1 MTARPPVSPDLLDGP
16 TRLLAGPGAGKTQA
30 LVDLY
35 AQLVERGL
43 AGRGEVLV
51 LTFSTAAAGEI
62 ARRLDDRLRDSYDE
76 AWISTFHSFCARLLR
91 DHRPDPGRLLM
102 SGFQEFVAMRGT
114 LQELD
119 GADLGT
125 LGRVLR
131 TDGFAQDALAF
142 VALLK
147 QNRVGHQELALLA
160 QATGTRRLQALAGIY
175 GAYQSRLDGAGLR
188 DFRDLIADAI
198 GLLDALPEVL
208 QHYRGKFRYVL
219 VDEFQDV
226 DPAQF
231 HLLRTLAP
239 PGRRP
244 RLLVAGDP
252 DQSIYGF
259 RGTVP
264 RLLAEEF
271 GRVYG
276 GREIVLEVSHR
287 CPPSVLEA
295 GDRLLAATQ
304 PARPEGRFASART
317 EPDAGAAVR
326 LAREATAVDEAFF
339 VAREIRRQLLEDPG
353 LRPGDFAV
361 LLRSTTALSAPFEE
375 AIRALDLPY
384 EVRGVGALAR
394 NEVVRFL
401 LTYLRAVHEPDEP
414 ESLERLLASGLSGVG
429 ARAAGRLRRHAI
441 EEGRVFAKV
450 VHRVLHW
457 LHAVDP
463 GDWPLPWADRMSEA
477 SEPFPPPRGGRGEGV
492 GGPLPPD
499 QSKGPSDER
508 TEPLPPDPDEPSP
521 DEPTEPAPPAEP
533 PPPPDFAAYLTPDE
547 LRALHSAVTAYY
559 EVARRARR
567 LPVHALAHTVL
578 LEAGVM
584 ERVLHLPLPD
594 EERTEALDELR
605 AALEAF
611 AQLEEV
617 WERLHDAAP
626 LLADV
631 APRLDALIS
640 RAVDDAEAA
649 ARSRDAVQ
657 VMTVHQA
664 KGLQFEV
671 VFVSGFAQGLF
682 PLAARP
688 HPLLEEADQ
697 QWLERSLPGFR
708 PSWPSNPLE
717 HAAEEARLAY
727 VGITRARRHVY
738 VTYADEYDGA
748 AGASP
753 FLEMLPD
760 TPRTELTR
768 SEARLQP
775 GSLLTMAEAE
785 TLLAGVTLE
794 AAQRERLSSLG
805 VDLGFVTDPAAG
817 RAFEPYAQRPEG
829 VDPGH
834 FSPTSLN
841 DYLKCP
847 RLYWYNHHPGLTA
860 PPRGVEMER
869 GSFLH
874 RVLEDFHRRESE
886 WRHLAPEMQR
896 EWLESALQAH
906 LEAYLNRVESV
917 LDRRAEEQEVRRIL
931 ENYVRFATSLQPIRR
946 LGTLM
951 VERKF
956 TLWLDGAEVRGKIDR
971 VNDTGDGTCEVVD
984 YKTGRGRSAQHA
996 YDDYFGPEL
1005 ADVQLLM
1012 YYLACREGV
1021 DEEGAALGLRPRFLS
1036 LWYPKDTV
1044 FGSMRQVLFAI
1055 GATAPG
1061 VREWMQRAV
1070 GPDDL
1075 ERGRAAAVEAIR
1087 RIRAGDF
1094 TPAPRASIGTC
1105 LSWFGCPHAQVCPF
1119 GGQPPE

>member
-1 MTARPPVSPDLLDGP
+1 MKITATISPELLVGP

-35 AQLVERGL
+35 VELVERGL
-43 AGRGEVLV
+43 AGRREILV

-62 ARRLDDRLRDSYDE
+62 GQRLDERLRDSYDE

-102 SGFQEFVAMRGT
+102 SGFQEWVAMRAT
-114 LQELD
+114 LRELD
-119 GADLGT
+119 GSRLGT

-147 QNRVGHQELALLA
+147 QNRVGQHELALLA
-160 QATGTRRLQALAGIY
+160 EATGTPRLRALAEIY

-198 GLLDALPEVL
+198 GLLEALPDVL
-208 QHYRGKFRYVL
+208 LRYREKFRYVL

-239 PGRRP
+239 PNGP
-244 RLLVAGDP
+244 GPGTRLLVAGDP

-271 GRVYG
+271 ARVYG
-276 GREIVLEVSHR
+276 GRKVSLDVSHR

-295 GDRLLAATQ
+295 GERLLAATQ
-304 PARPEGRFASART
+304 PARSPRALHSRRE
-317 EPDAGAAVR
+317 EPAPAVR
-326 LAREATAVDEAFF
+326 MAREATAVDEAFF
-339 VAREIRRQLLEDPG
+339 VAREIRRLMLADPSLG
-353 LRPGDFAV
+353 PGDFAV

-401 LTYLRAVHEPDEP
+401 LTYLRAVHEPDDP
-414 ESLERLLASGLSGVG
+414 ESLQRLLASGLSGVG
-429 ARAAGRLRRHAI
+429 PRAAGRLRRHAI
-441 EEGRVFAKV
+441 EEGRVFTKV
-450 VHRVLHW
+450 VRRLLHW
-457 LHAVDP
+457 LHATDP
-463 GDWPLPWADRMSEA
+463 GDWPLPWARPTDA
-477 SEPFPPPRGGRGEGV
+477 
-492 GGPLPPD
+492 
-499 QSKGPSDER
+499 
-508 TEPLPPDPDEPSP
+508 DPDGSAQAL
-521 DEPTEPAPPAEP
+521 DAEP
-533 PPPPDFAAYLTPDE
+533 GAAEEPVAPDFAAYLTPDE
-547 LRALHSAVTAYY
+547 LRSLHVAVTAFYQ
-559 EVARRARR
+559 VARRARS
-567 LPVHALAHTVL
+567 LPIQALAHTVL
-578 LEAGVM
+578 LDAGVM
-584 ERVLHLPLPD
+584 DRVLHLPLP
-594 EERTEALDELR
+594 EAERSEALAKLR
-605 AALEAF
+605 AALDAF
-611 AQLEEV
+611 TQLEEV
-617 WERLHDAAP
+617 WERLHGTPP
-626 LLADV
+626 LLGDV
-631 APRLDALIS
+631 ADRLDSLIA

-649 ARSRDAVQ
+649 PRSGDAVQ
-657 VMTVHQA
+657 VLTVHQA
-664 KGLQFEV
+664 KGLEFEV
-671 VFVSGFAQGLF
+671 VFLCGFAQGLF

-688 HPLLEEADQ
+688 HPLLDEADQ
-697 QWLERSLPGFR
+697 RWLERSLSGFR
-708 PSWPSNPLE
+708 PSWPSNARE

-727 VGITRARRHVY
+727 VGMTRAGRRLY
-738 VTYADEYDGA
+738 LTYADAYDGV
-748 AGASP
+748 AGPSP
-753 FLEMLPD
+753 YLEPLPEA
-760 TPRTELTR
+760 PLTELTR
-768 SEARLQP
+768 SEARLRP
-775 GSLLTMAEAE
+775 DTILTLAEAE
-785 TLLAGVTLE
+785 TLLVGLPIGHDQRDRL
-794 AAQRERLSSLG
+794 AALG
-805 VDLGFVTDPAAG
+805 VDLGFIGDPSAG
-817 RAFEPYAQRPEG
+817 RPFEPYALRPDG

-834 FSPTSLN
+834 FSPTALN

-874 RVLEDFHRRESE
+874 KVLEDFHRRESE
-886 WRHLAPEMQR
+886 WRHLAPELQR
-896 EWLESALQAH
+896 EWLQAALQTH
-906 LEAYLNRVESV
+906 FETYLDRVQSV

-931 ENYVRFATSLQPIRR
+931 ENYIRFATSLQPIRR

-951 VERKF
+951 LERKF
-956 TLWLDGAEVRGKIDR
+956 TLWLDGAELHGKIDR

-996 YDDYFGPEL
+996 YDDYFGPGL

-1012 YYLACREGV
+1012 YFLACREGV
-1021 DEEGAALGLRPRFLS
+1021 DEEGTPIGLQPRFLS

-1044 FGSMRQVLFAI
+1044 FGSMRQVLFAV

-1070 GPDDL
+1070 SPDDI
-1075 ERGRAAAVEAIR
+1075 ERGRAAAVEATR

-1094 TPAPRASIGTC
+1094 APAPRTTIGTC
-1105 LSWFGCPHAQVCPF
+1105 LTWFGCPHSQVCPY
-1119 GGQPPE
+1119 GGQPAE

>member
-1 MTARPPVSPDLLDGP
+1 LFAHAMTAPSPVSPDLLDGP

-35 AQLVERGL
+35 VELVRRGL

-62 ARRLDDRLRDSYDE
+62 AQRLDERLRDSYDE

-119 GADLGT
+119 GAGLGT
-125 LGRVLR
+125 LARVLR

-147 QNRVGHQELALLA
+147 QNRVGHHELALLA
-160 QATGTRRLQALAGIY
+160 QATGTARLQALARIY

-208 QHYRGKFRYVL
+208 RDYRSKFRYVL

-239 PGRRP
+239 PGRPGP

-276 GREIVLEVSHR
+276 GREVALEVSHR
-287 CPPSVLEA
+287 CPPSVLET
-295 GDRLLAATQ
+295 GDRLLGATQ
-304 PARPEGRFASART
+304 PARSARAIRSDRA
-317 EPDAGAAVR
+317 EPEAEPAVR
-326 LAREATAVDEAFF
+326 VAREATAVDEAFF
-339 VAREIRRQLLEDPG
+339 VAREIRRLLLEDPG

-361 LLRSTTALSAPFEE
+361 LLRSTTVLSAPFEE

-401 LTYLRAVHEPDEP
+401 LTYLRAVHEPDDP

-429 ARAAGRLRRHAI
+429 PRAAGRLRRHAI

-450 VHRVLHW
+450 VRRLLMW
-457 LHAVDP
+457 LHATDS
-463 GDWPLPWADRMSEA
+463 GDWPLPWG
-477 SEPFPPPRGGRGEGV
+477 EP
-492 GGPLPPD
+492 
-499 QSKGPSDER
+499 
-508 TEPLPPDPDEPSP
+508 
-521 DEPTEPAPPAEP
+521 EPAPPAEAAEPAEP

-547 LRALHSAVTAYY
+547 LRALHTAVTAYY

-584 ERVLHLPLPD
+584 DRILHLPLPD

-605 AALEAF
+605 AALDAF

-617 WERLHDAAP
+617 WERLHGAPP

-631 APRLDALIS
+631 APRLDSLIA

-671 VFVSGFAQGLF
+671 VFLSGFAQGLF

-688 HPLLEEADQ
+688 HPLLEETDQ
-697 QWLERSLPGFR
+697 RWLEGSLPGFR

-727 VGITRARRHVY
+727 VGITRARRRLY

-748 AGASP
+748 AGPSP
-753 FLEMLPD
+753 FLEPLPSA
-760 TPRTELTR
+760 PLTELTR

-785 TLLAGVTLE
+785 TVLAGMALDGL
-794 AAQRERLSSLG
+794 QRDRLASLG
-805 VDLGFVTDPAAG
+805 VDLGFITDPDAG
-817 RAFEPYAQRPEG
+817 RGFEPYGARPEG

-847 RLYWYNHHPGLTA
+847 RLYWYNHHPGLSS

-874 RVLEDFHRRESE
+874 RVLEDFHLRESE
-886 WRHLAPEMQR
+886 WRHLAPELQR
-896 EWLESALQAH
+896 EWLETALQAH
-906 LEAYLNRVESV
+906 LETYLNRVESV

-956 TLWLDGAEVRGKIDR
+956 TLWLEGSEVRGKIDR

-1021 DEEGAALGLRPRFLS
+1021 DEEGRPLGLQPRFLS

-1044 FGSMRQVLFAI
+1044 FGSMRQVLFAV
-1055 GATAPG
+1055 GAAAPG
-1061 VREWMQRAV
+1061 VREWMQRTV
-1070 GPDDL
+1070 VPEDV
-1075 ERGRAAAVEAIR
+1075 ERGRAAAVDAIR

-1094 TPAPRASIGTC
+1094 APAPRASVGTC
-1105 LSWFGCPHAQVCPF
+1105 LSWFGCPHAQVCPY
-1119 GGQPPE
+1119 GGQPAE

>member
-1 MTARPPVSPDLLDGP
+1 MTTSPPISPDLLDGP

-43 AGRGEVLV
+43 AGRGEILV

-62 ARRLDDRLRDSYDE
+62 GQRLDDRLRDSYDE

-114 LQELD
+114 LHELD
-119 GADLGT
+119 GSDLGT
-125 LGRVLR
+125 LARVLR
-131 TDGFAQDALAF
+131 TDSFAQDALAF

-147 QNRVGHQELALLA
+147 QNRIGHHELALLA
-160 QATGTRRLQALAGIY
+160 QATGTGRLQALARIY
-175 GAYQSRLDGAGLR
+175 GAYQSRLDDAGLR

-208 QHYRGKFRYVL
+208 AHYRSKFRYVL

-239 PGRRP
+239 PGRAGQGP

-271 GRVYG
+271 ARVYG
-276 GREIVLEVSHR
+276 GREVALDVSHR

-295 GDRLLAATQ
+295 GGRLLSATQ
-304 PARPEGRFASART
+304 PGRAERRFSSARPEPEA
-317 EPDAGAAVR
+317 EPAVR
-326 LAREATAVDEAFF
+326 QAREATAVDEAFY
-339 VAREIRRQLLEDPG
+339 VAREIRRLMLEDPD

-361 LLRSTTALSAPFEE
+361 LLRSTTTLSAPFEE

-401 LTYLRAVHEPDEP
+401 LTYLRAVREPDDP

-457 LHAVDP
+457 LHATDP
-463 GDWPLPWADRMSEA
+463 GDWPLPWAA
-477 SEPFPPPRGGRGEGV
+477 AQPA
-492 GGPLPPD
+492 
-499 QSKGPSDER
+499 
-508 TEPLPPDPDEPSP
+508 
-521 DEPTEPAPPAEP
+521 EPAADAEPAESAAEPAEP
-533 PPPPDFAAYLTPDE
+533 PKPPTPPDFAEYLTPDE
-547 LRALHSAVTAYY
+547 LRALHTAVTAYY

-567 LPVHALAHTVL
+567 LPVHALAHTIL

-584 ERVLHLPLPD
+584 ERILHLPLPD
-594 EERTEALDELR
+594 EERAEALDELR
-605 AALEAF
+605 AALDAF
-611 AQLEEV
+611 GELEEV
-617 WERLHDAAP
+617 WERLHGAPP

-631 APRLDALIS
+631 AQRLDSLIAP
-640 RAVDDAEAA
+640 AVDDAEAA

-671 VFVSGFAQGLF
+671 VFLSGFAQGLF

-697 QWLERSLPGFR
+697 QWLERGLPGFR

-727 VGITRARRHVY
+727 VGITRARRRLY

-748 AGASP
+748 AGPSP
-753 FLEMLPD
+753 FLESLPAA
-760 TPRTELTR
+760 PLTELTR
-768 SEARLQP
+768 SESRLQP
-775 GSLLTMAEAE
+775 ASLLTMAEAE
-785 TLLAGVTLE
+785 TLLAGLSLDPL
-794 AAQRERLSSLG
+794 QRERLASLG
-805 VDLGFVTDPAAG
+805 VDLGFVTDPDAG
-817 RAFEPYAQRPEG
+817 RAFEPYAVRPEG

-886 WRHLAPEMQR
+886 WRQLAPDLQR
-896 EWLESALQAH
+896 EWLEAALQTH
-906 LEAYLNRVESV
+906 LETYLNRVESV

-931 ENYVRFATSLQPIRR
+931 ENYVRFATSFQPIRR
-946 LGTLM
+946 LGTVM

-956 TLWLDGAEVRGKIDR
+956 TLWLDGAEIRGKIDR
-971 VNDTGDGTCEVVD
+971 VNDTGEGTCEVVD

-1005 ADVQLLM
+1005 SDVQLLM

-1021 DEEGAALGLRPRFLS
+1021 DEEGRPIGLQPRFLS

-1044 FGSMRQVLFAI
+1044 FGSMRQVLFAV

-1061 VREWMQRAV
+1061 VRDWMQRAV
-1070 GPDDL
+1070 GQDDV
-1075 ERGRAAAVEAIR
+1075 ERGRSVAVEAIR

-1094 TPAPRASIGTC
+1094 APAPRASVGTC
-1105 LSWFGCPHAQVCPF
+1105 LSWFGCPHAQVCPY

>member
-1 MTARPPVSPDLLDGP
+1 LFVHAMTTSPLSPDLFDGP

-35 AQLVERGL
+35 AELVERGL
-43 AGRGEVLV
+43 AGRGQVLV

-62 ARRLDDRLRDSYDE
+62 ADRLDERLRDSYDE

-102 SGFQEFVAMRGT
+102 SGFQEFVAMRRT
-114 LQELD
+114 LHELD
-119 GADLGT
+119 GSDLGT
-125 LGRVLR
+125 LARVLR

-147 QNRVGHQELALLA
+147 QNRIGHHELALLA
-160 QATGTRRLQALAGIY
+160 QTTGTPRLQALAGIY
-175 GAYQSRLDGAGLR
+175 GAYQSRLDDAGLR

-208 QHYRGKFRYVL
+208 THYRAKFRYVL

-231 HLLRTLAP
+231 HLLRILAP
-239 PGRRP
+239 PGRPGP

-271 GRVYG
+271 ARAYG
-276 GREIVLEVSHR
+276 GRELALDVSHR

-304 PARPEGRFASART
+304 PARPERRFRSARPGPEA
-317 EPDAGAAVR
+317 EPSVR
-326 LAREATAVDEAFF
+326 QAREATAVDEAFF
-339 VAREIRRQLLEDPG
+339 VAREIRRLMLEDPG

-361 LLRSTTALSAPFEE
+361 LLRSTNTLSAPFEE

-384 EVRGVGALAR
+384 EVRGIGALAR

-401 LTYLRAVHEPDEP
+401 LTYLRAVHEPDDP

-429 ARAAGRLRRHAI
+429 PRAAGRLRRHAI

-450 VHRVLHW
+450 VRRLLLW
-457 LHAVDP
+457 LHGTDP
-463 GDWPLPWADRMSEA
+463 GEFPLPWGQ
-477 SEPFPPPRGGRGEGV
+477 P
-492 GGPLPPD
+492 
-499 QSKGPSDER
+499 
-508 TEPLPPDPDEPSP
+508 
-521 DEPTEPAPPAEP
+521 EPAEPATAEAPPEP
-533 PPPPDFAAYLTPDE
+533 PPPPDFAAYLSSDE
-547 LRALHSAVTAYY
+547 LRALHTAVAAYY

-567 LPVHALAHTVL
+567 LPVHALAHTIL

-584 ERVLHLPLPD
+584 ERILHLPLPD
-594 EERTEALDELR
+594 AERTEALDELR
-605 AALEAF
+605 AALDAF

-617 WERLHDAAP
+617 WERLHGAPP
-626 LLADV
+626 LLGDI
-631 APRLDALIS
+631 APRLDSLIA
-640 RAVDDAEAA
+640 RAVDDAEASA
-649 ARSRDAVQ
+649 GTRDAVQ

-671 VFVSGFAQGLF
+671 VFLSGFAQGLF

-697 QWLERSLPGFR
+697 RWLEGGLAGFR

-727 VGITRARRHVY
+727 VGITRTRRRLY

-748 AGASP
+748 AGPSP
-753 FLEMLPD
+753 FLESLPD
-760 TPRTELTR
+760 APRTELTR

-775 GSLLTMAEAE
+775 GSLLTIAEAE
-785 TLLAGVTLE
+785 TVLAGRSLD
-794 AAQRERLSSLG
+794 ALQRDRLASLG
-805 VDLGFVTDPAAG
+805 IDLGFVTDPEAG
-817 RAFEPYAQRPEG
+817 RAFEPYAIRPEG

-847 RLYWYNHHPGLTA
+847 RLYWYNHHPGLSA

-874 RVLEDFHRRESE
+874 RVLEDFHSRESE
-886 WRHLAPEMQR
+886 WRHLAAELQR

-906 LEAYLNRVESV
+906 LETYLNRVESI

-931 ENYVRFATSLQPIRR
+931 ENYVRFATSFQPIRR

-1005 ADVQLLM
+1005 SDVQLLM

-1021 DEEGAALGLRPRFLS
+1021 DEEGRAIGLQPRFLS

-1055 GATAPG
+1055 GETAPG

-1070 GPDDL
+1070 RSDDV
-1075 ERGRAAAVEAIR
+1075 ERGRGTAVEAIR

-1094 TPAPRASIGTC
+1094 APAPRATIGTC
-1105 LSWFGCPHAQVCPF
+1105 LSWFGCPHAQVCPY